1 MSTMN
6 IGTSGFMVSQN
17 VWFSFP
23 CLNSIEINSTFYSL
37 PSEKSIQNWNNFPEN
52 VSIVLKVSK
61 YITHTKRLKNV
72 KESMELFWQKI
83 SPLKNLS
90 ALLFQLPPSFTF
102 KEEYMQRIETLH
114 SYLPKNINVV
124 FEFRDNSW
132 FHEEVYERFKK
143 LNWCISGTFIQKKEG
158 GKWMGTMPAG
168 LHLPPKTASF
178 NYIRIHGSRG
188 YRGRLNE
195 EELRS
200 ISNLL
205 SAQDPSISYTFFNNT
220 FFTKKNDY
228 CLINKKVVKYAAV
241 LNAAEF
247 SKILH

>member
-1 MSTMN
+1 M
-6 IGTSGFMVSQN
+6 
-17 VWFSFP
+17 
-23 CLNSIEINSTFYSL
+23 
-37 PSEKSIQNWNNFPEN
+37 
-52 VSIVLKVSK
+52 KVSK

-72 KESMELFWQKI
+72 KESIELFWQKI

-132 FHEEVYERFKK
+132 FREEVYERFKK

-168 LHLPPKTASF
+168 LYLPPKTASF

-195 EELRS
+195 EQLRS
-200 ISNLL
+200 INNLL
-205 SAQDPSISYTFFNNT
+205 STQDPSTIFLSILNSST
-220 FFTKKNDY
+220 FTK
-228 CLINKKVVKYAAV
+228 
-241 LNAAEF
+241 
-247 SKILH
+247 